1 MVSVLWKI
9 PFRKIRLEK
18 GRSICVILAVFCT
31 TVLFTTVFSTLFFA
45 VDAAEEMMRETSPI
59 LADAALV
66 VTQEEHERICHNKRV
81 AETGM
86 GIRFAI
92 VREPSGAGGIQ
103 MFTFDDR
110 MAEWM
115 RYYPTKGRMP
125 VNAHEIEIGRAHV

>member
-66 VTQEEHERICHNKRV
+66 VTQEEHERI
-81 AETGM
+81 
-86 GIRFAI
+86 
-92 VREPSGAGGIQ
+92 
-103 MFTFDDR
+103 
-110 MAEWM
+110 
-115 RYYPTKGRMP
+115 
-125 VNAHEIEIGRAHV
+125 